1 MTKKKLRCI
10 MLVDDDRNDNYYHE
24 REIHKS
30 RPDIAVITKSSGIEA
45 LEYLKSDNEKPDLIF
60 LDINMPIWDGWA
72 FLLEYSRLD
81 KKILDGVTI
90 MVLTSSRNPTDELR
104 AKAWD
109 FVSGFIIKPLT
120 RSILEDIL
128 KKYFEE

>member
-1 MTKKKLRCI
+1 MIKKKLRYI

-24 REIHKS
+24 REIRKAN
-30 RPDIAVITKSSGIEA
+30 PDVVVITKTSGMEA

-81 KKILDGVTI
+81 KSLSAGIKIMI
-90 MVLTSSRNPTDELR
+90 LTSSRNPTNELR

-109 FVSGFIIKPLT
+109 FVSGFLIKPLT
-120 RSILEDIL
+120 GETLENITR
-128 KKYFEE
+128 KYFEE